1 MSFSS
6 TIKLLKQTVKIELSE
21 TDFDDIEEEDES
33 EKKENEEDVKLISRF
48 ESLSYFYFSQ
58 SKAGLNPIEAKL
70 VSMLKNIQS
79 PPPKI

>member
-21 TDFDDIEEEDES
+21 TDFDDIEEEDET

-48 ESLSYFYFSQ
+48 ESLDYFYFSQ
-58 SKAGLNPIEAKL
+58 GKAGLNPIEAKL
-70 VSMLKNIQS
+70 VSRLKNIQS
-79 PPPKI
+79 PPPKM